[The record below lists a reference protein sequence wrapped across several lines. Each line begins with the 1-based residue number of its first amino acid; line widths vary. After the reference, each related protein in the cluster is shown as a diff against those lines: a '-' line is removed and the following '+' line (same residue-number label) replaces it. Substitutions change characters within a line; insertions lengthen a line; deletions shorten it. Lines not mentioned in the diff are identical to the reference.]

1 MCVCAWVCGRKNRK
15 EWRGMRVRRR
25 ENEIERHSV
34 KHRWSPNINDI
45 IPLSKSHP
53 NAFSWKCLPS
63 PPCIYVSLFSVIY
76 AALWWLAVSLSC
88 HGQQDATQLQIG
100 ESRSLNFVISSYNY
114 EQPSV
119 RPPLTHLKTHTWTKT
134 STRLNVTN
142 SINVSN
148 LASRHWNS

>member
-1 MCVCAWVCGRKNRK
+1 MCEWVCGRKKRK
-15 EWRGMRVRRR
+15 EWRGMSARRR
-25 ENEIERHSV
+25 ENKIERQSV

-45 IPLSKSHP
+45 IPLNKSHP

-63 PPCIYVSLFSVIY
+63 PRIYVSLFSVIY
-76 AALWWLAVSLSC
+76 AALWWLAVSLIC

-100 ESRSLNFVISSYNY
+100 EACSLNFVISSSNY

-119 RPPLTHLKTHTWTKT
+119 RPPLTHLNTHTWTET